1 MYFHVILSRERN
13 IKSREMKISS
23 FLTLLMSLRYFI
35 KTMTKVHSNDG
46 KFLMFDDDDGAPFDI
61 FIPYFLSPPLR
72 FFVSLSL
79 LLCTTVLSMFACFNL
94 L

>member
-35 KTMTKVHSNDG
+35 KTMTKVHLNDG

-72 FFVSLSL
+72 LFVSLSS
-79 LLCTTVLSMFACFNL
+79 LLC
-94 L
+94 